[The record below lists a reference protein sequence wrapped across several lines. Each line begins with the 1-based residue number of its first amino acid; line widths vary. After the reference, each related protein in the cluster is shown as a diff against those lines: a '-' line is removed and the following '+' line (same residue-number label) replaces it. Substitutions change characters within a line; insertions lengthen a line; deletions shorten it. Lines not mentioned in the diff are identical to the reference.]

1 MRKSLLS
8 LSLFF
13 IFLSALN
20 GQTALPTM
28 TYKLH
33 AQKELH
39 SSNLPSTLIHL
50 TLDQALIVLIPQQD
64 GKWLFKRITAWETNS
79 PKEETLSFA
88 AQPVQEGASG
98 FEDLKVDPE
107 EHYAVIRLRSFSGS
121 ISAPN
126 RTRSAVIVIV
136 DLHGF
141 TIVSQQAT
149 TDLLLASGEWAFAKN
164 GMLIVSALTER
175 VTTPEKPKNEWSYET
190 ISDNYRAA
198 ALTLPKLTQSTP
210 CQYALFLDHRNSSTR
225 SDRYLSKTD
234 DGCAALVALAQVPAA
249 DNLPDGPPKPVPY
262 AALAGPNC
270 DFGGKS
276 PDAAYVLYGCRTGHD
291 YLDGMIATTNTRNL
305 TVLKVPS
312 GQHVLEVPLPHN
324 MTPYPALLATAGDH
338 TWLLLLRDGIKLE
351 SYLVP

>member
-1 MRKSLLS
+1 
-8 LSLFF
+8 
-13 IFLSALN
+13 
-20 GQTALPTM
+20 M

-39 SSNLPSTLIHL
+39 SSNLPSTLVHL
-50 TLDQALIVLIPQQD
+50 TSDQALLVLVPQQD
-64 GKWLFKRITAWETNS
+64 GKWLFKRITSWEANS

-88 AQPVQEGASG
+88 TQAVQEGASG

-107 EHYAVIRLRSFSGS
+107 GHYAVIRLRSFNGS
-121 ISAPN
+121 ISSPN
-126 RTRSAVIVIV
+126 RTRSAVIIIV
-136 DLHGF
+136 DLRGF

-149 TDLLLASGEWAFAKN
+149 SDLLLASSEWAFAKN
-164 GMLIVSALTER
+164 GMLIASTLTER
-175 VTTPEKPKNEWSYET
+175 LTTPEKPKNGWSYET

-198 ALTLPKLTQSTP
+198 ALTLPKLTPSMP
-210 CQYALFLDHRNSSTR
+210 CLYTLFLDHRSSSTR

-249 DNLPDGPPKPVPY
+249 DNLPDGPPKPVSY
-262 AALAGPNC
+262 ATLAGPNC
-270 DFGGKS
+270 DFGGTS
-276 PDAAYVLYGCRTGHD
+276 PDAEYLLYGCRTGHD
-291 YLDGMIATTNTRNL
+291 YFDGMIATTNTRNL

-324 MTPYPALLATAGDH
+324 MTPYPALLARAGDR